1 MGRVSDEGQAAS
13 GLGARLLLGLMPI
26 AGGLVG
32 FRSVVGFWMLLLGI
46 AVAALDVK
54 PVLAWVCNRRCAPHV
69 FNT

>member
-1 MGRVSDEGQAAS
+1 
-13 GLGARLLLGLMPI
+13 MPI